1 MHLRLARRHLSG
13 MRDFPADL
21 DEIDLRILHALQD
34 DGRIS
39 NAEIARRLG
48 MAASAIYERIRK
60 LEERDVI
67 RGYTTRLDPKA
78 LGYGLVAYVR
88 IQTGDGAR
96 LSETA
101 PALNAMPEVQE
112 AHRVVGEDCFF
123 VKVRVEDTDALARLL
138 DEEIQVLP
146 FVASTKTTIVLNT
159 TKETTRLPLELLLPE
174 DEAEGPQATG
184 ETRNEPTDRR
194 PAPVTES
201 A

>member
-1 MHLRLARRHLSG
+1 
-13 MRDFPADL
+13 MRDYPDGL
-21 DEIDLRILHALQD
+21 DEIDLRILRSLQE

-60 LEERDVI
+60 LEDRGVI
-67 RGYTTRLDPKA
+67 RGYTARLDPKA
-78 LGYGLVAYVR
+78 LGYGLVAFVR

-96 LSETA
+96 LSDTA

-123 VKVRVEDTDALARLL
+123 IKVRVEDTDALARLL
-138 DEEIQVLP
+138 DDKIQVLP

-159 TKETTRLPLELLLPE
+159 TKETTHLPLDTVLSDGEE
-174 DEAEGPQATG
+174 DEDVERPGFERDDASDAGARQPAS
-184 ETRNEPTDRR
+184 TRST
-194 PAPVTES
+194 A
-201 A
+201 